1 MDLSDFALGIGFAFI
16 LEGLVWSL
24 FPGQIIS
31 VLQELA
37 KRDLQNL
44 RYIGVGSLAL
54 GVAIIWM
61 VTTMSSGG

>member
-31 VLQELA
+31 VVQQLA

-61 VTTMSSGG
+61 VKTMSNGA

>member
-1 MDLSDFALGIGFAFI
+1 MELSDFALGVGFAFV

-24 FPGQIIS
+24 FPGQIIQ

-44 RYIGVGSLAL
+44 RYIGIGSLAL
-54 GVAIIWM
+54 GVGIIWL
-61 VTTMSSGG
+61 VKTMSSGA

>member
-1 MDLSDFALGIGFAFI
+1 MDLSDFVLGVGFAFV

-24 FPGQIIS
+24 FPGQIIQ
-31 VLQELA
+31 VVQELA

-54 GVAIIWM
+54 GVAIIWL
-61 VTTMSSGG
+61 VKTMSSGA

>member
-1 MDLSDFALGIGFAFI
+1 MDLSDFALGVGFAFV

-31 VLQELA
+31 VVQELA

-44 RYIGVGSLAL
+44 RYIGVGSLAF
-54 GVAIIWM
+54 GVAIIWL
-61 VTTMSSGG
+61 VKTMSSGA

>member
-1 MDLSDFALGIGFAFI
+1 MDLSDFALGIGFAFV

-24 FPGQIIS
+24 FPGQIIQ
-31 VLQELA
+31 VVQELA

-54 GVAIIWM
+54 GVAIIWL
-61 VTTMSSGG
+61 VKTMNGAA